1 MDEVPVGGC
10 KDVPNHVAI
19 IMDGNGRWAQ
29 KRHLPAAAGHR
40 AGAKKVREISEACVE
55 HDIKNLTL
63 FAFSTENWQRPDKEV
78 GGLMDLMRYVM
89 KTDIEDLRKKGVRL
103 SIVGEREA
111 FDADIVDL
119 MEKCEELTAHNEK
132 LNLNVAVNFGGRW
145 DIVRA
150 VRKIITK
157 YDQGSLAFQEISE
170 EVIGEHLSLAELGD
184 PDLLIR
190 TGGDARISN
199 FLLWQIA
206 YSEIVITSTL
216 WPAFRTRDLFQAILD
231 FQSRERRY
239 GKISRQVKGIKV

>member
-1 MDEVPVGGC
+1 MDEVSGGGC

-89 KTDIEDLRKKGVRL
+89 KTDIDDLRKKGVRL

-111 FDADIVDL
+111 FDTDIVDL
-119 MEKCEELTAHNEK
+119 MEKCEKSTAHNEK

-145 DIVRA
+145 DIVQA
-150 VRKIITK
+150 VRKIMTK
-157 YDQGSLAFQEISE
+157 YDQGDSTIIKHNVE
-170 EVIGEHLSLAELGD
+170 
-184 PDLLIR
+184 R
-190 TGGDARISN
+190 TSQLMTHVYKHMTHMSRACPTPAHS
-199 FLLWQIA
+199 
-206 YSEIVITSTL
+206 ITSC
-216 WPAFRTRDLFQAILD
+216 Q
-231 FQSRERRY
+231 
-239 GKISRQVKGIKV
+239 

>member
-1 MDEVPVGGC
+1 MDEVPGGGC

-55 HDIKNLTL
+55 HEIKTLTL
-63 FAFSTENWQRPDKEV
+63 FAFSTENWHRPDKEV

-111 FDADIVDL
+111 FDTDIVDL
-119 MEKCEELTAHNEK
+119 MEKCEESTAQNEK

-145 DIVRA
+145 DIVQA
-150 VRKIITK
+150 VRKIMTK
-157 YDQGSLAFQEISE
+157 YDQGSLASQEISE

-206 YSEIVITSTL
+206 YTELYFTDDF
-216 WPAFRTRDLFQAILD
+216 WPDFGAAQLAEAVDEFAIR
-231 FQSRERRY
+231 SRRFGRR
-239 GKISRQVKGIKV
+239 V

>member
-1 MDEVPVGGC
+1 MDEVCGTGC
-10 KDVPNHVAI
+10 KDLPNHVAI
-19 IMDGNGRWAQ
+19 IMDGNGRWAL

-55 HDIKNLTL
+55 QGIKNLTL

-78 GGLMDLMRYVM
+78 VGLMDLMRYVM

-103 SIVGEREA
+103 SIVGERDA
-111 FDADIVDL
+111 FDKDIVDL
-119 MEKCEELTAHNEK
+119 MEQCEESTAHNEK

-145 DIVRA
+145 DIVQA
-150 VRKIITK
+150 LKKIMTK
-157 YDQGSLAFQEISE
+157 HDQGSLVSQEVSE
-170 EVIGEHLSLAELGD
+170 ELIAEHLSLAGLDD

-206 YSEIVITSTL
+206 YTELYFTEDF
-216 WPAFRTRDLFQAILD
+216 WPDFGAVQLAKAIDEFAIRTRRF
-231 FQSRERRY
+231 
-239 GKISRQVKGIKV
+239 GKRV

>member
-1 MDEVPVGGC
+1 MDEVPGGGC

-111 FDADIVDL
+111 FDTDIVDL
-119 MEKCEELTAHNEK
+119 MEKCEESTAHNEK

-145 DIVRA
+145 DIVQA
-150 VRKIITK
+150 VRKIMTK
-157 YDQGSLAFQEISE
+157 HILILLLKQCTVVSARDNGRRHSRIFRGPRRPHQRHSIHDIMIFL
-170 EVIGEHLSLAELGD
+170 D
-184 PDLLIR
+184 P
-190 TGGDARISN
+190 ARIARLRSG
-199 FLLWQIA
+199 LWQP
-206 YSEIVITSTL
+206 T
-216 WPAFRTRDLFQAILD
+216 
-231 FQSRERRY
+231 
-239 GKISRQVKGIKV
+239 